1 MSAGGY
7 SPAKAAARAAKRRQA
22 TEGKR
27 LAALMHNASR

>member
-1 MSAGGY
+1 MTTNGY

-27 LAALMHNASR
+27 IAALMLQAPR